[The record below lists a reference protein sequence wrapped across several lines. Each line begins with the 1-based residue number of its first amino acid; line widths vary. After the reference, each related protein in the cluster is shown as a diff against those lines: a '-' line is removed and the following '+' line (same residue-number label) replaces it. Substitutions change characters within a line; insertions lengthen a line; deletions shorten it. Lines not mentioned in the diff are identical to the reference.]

1 MRQEGPQPRGTFGYQ
16 VAVLGISA
24 LVIGLI
30 AATAIRGL
38 QGLVGDPAAV
48 ALGLTAAGQVV
59 GATAPHGPAAESLP
73 GLAGTATPTNT
84 PTTTPTRIP
93 TATPTMS
100 PTPTLTLTPDV
111 RTYDPNRAK
120 TLLAQAQTSW
130 GSEPTSFL
138 ANVSLAS
145 DKINGR
151 QIAPYATF
159 SFNTTA
165 GPYDS
170 FAGYRLNPIESRTVT
185 DTQALVDSG
194 VTQVSTTLF
203 QAAFWSGLK
212 IVERQPHASW
222 LDRFNAGSTG
232 QRGLDAV
239 LAYGSTDLRFQNNTS
254 DWIRIEA
261 SVQSGSL
268 TVSIYGADPG
278 WSVDPIIGD
287 PTKVVQPNLTPVL
300 RTDPEVPMGQQFTIS
315 SAAPGFDIN
324 VERTVTKDGN
334 VVDRYGLNEH
344 YVPLRSVVAV
354 GPTPTPS
361 PTATPVAV
369 VPTVSAGSAGPTHL
383 AGLNPASFVLPD
395 GRIRVPA
402 VIGLSETE
410 AQQVIAAVGLATT
423 YPNYQGP
430 GDVPAQVLNGV
441 EVGQVLSQ
449 NPSAG
454 SPVQKGTTV
463 YLAIRKQ

>member
-24 LVIGLI
+24 LVIGLV
-30 AATAIRGL
+30 AATAIHAL
-38 QGLVGDPAAV
+38 QSLVGDPASV

-59 GATAPHGPAAESLP
+59 GATAPHGPAAETLP

-84 PTTTPTRIP
+84 PTTTPTRVS
-93 TATPTMS
+93 TATPTSS
-100 PTPTLTLTPDV
+100 PAPTLTLTPDV
-111 RTYDPNRAK
+111 RTYDPGRAK

-130 GSEPTSFL
+130 GSQPAAFL

-151 QIAPYATF
+151 QIAPNVTF

-170 FAGYRLNPIESRTVT
+170 FAGYRLNASESRTVT
-185 DTQALVDSG
+185 ETQTLVDGG

-212 IVERQPHASW
+212 IVERQPHDSW

-239 LAYGSTDLRFQNNTS
+239 VSFGATDLQFQNSTG

-261 SVQSGSL
+261 SVQPGSM

-278 WSVDPIIGD
+278 WSVDPTIGD
-287 PTKVVQPNLTPVL
+287 PTKVVQPNLTPIV
-300 RTDPEVPMGQQFTIS
+300 RADPELPPGQQFTMS
-315 SAAPGFDIN
+315 AAAPGFD
-324 VERTVTKDGN
+324 VSVQRTVTKDGN
-334 VVDRYGLNEH
+334 VVDRYGVTEH
-344 YVPLRSVVAV
+344 YLPVRSVVAV
-354 GPTPTPS
+354 GLTPTPV
-361 PTATPVAV
+361 PTATPVPA
-369 VPTVSAGSAGPTHL
+369 VPTGPAGPTHL
-383 AGLNPASFVLPD
+383 TGLNPAAFVLPD
-395 GRIRVPA
+395 GRIRVP
-402 VIGLSETE
+402 VLIGLSEAE

-430 GDVPAQVLNGV
+430 GDLPASVLNSV

-449 NPSAG
+449 NPSA
-454 SPVQKGTTV
+454 SSAVQKGTTV
-463 YLAIRKQ
+463 YVAIRKQ